1 MEYWPIDENGKM
13 KSGRLLQY
21 DPVCGMNVT
30 KLSGR
35 VEMEQKDKKFF
46 CSESC
51 QQRFVS
57 SRDKFKGE
65 PLIAM
70 RGVWKIFVTGSA
82 KTEVLRGLDLN
93 IWTGDFVAIIGASGS
108 GKSTVLNMMGLLDR
122 ISKGKIF
129 FQGQDVELWSEEER
143 ARRRSKEFGFV
154 FQQYNLISW
163 LTAYENVTLP
173 LIFSGKKVTADVKKS
188 FAEAGLMQ
196 RMSHR
201 PTEMSGGEQQRVA
214 LLRSLVNDPQ
224 VILGDEPTGNLDSK
238 TGDRVLKMLID
249 LNKRRGKTLV
259 VVTHDVNIAEQADQ
273 VIALK
278 DGRLLRDHQAHKA
291 VYTE

>member
-1 MEYWPIDENGKM
+1 MENK
-13 KSGRLLQY
+13 Y

-30 KLSGR
+30 KLSGQ
-35 VEMEQKDKKFF
+35 VKTKQGGEEKHF

-51 QQRFVS
+51 QKRFADLPD
-57 SRDKFKGE
+57 RFAGE
-65 PLIAM
+65 PLIRM
-70 RGVWKIFVTGSA
+70 RGIWKIFMMGKA

-93 IWTGDFVAIIGASGS
+93 IWAGDFVAIIGASGS
-108 GKSTVLNMMGLLDR
+108 GKSTALNMMGLLDR
-122 ISKGKIF
+122 PSKGKIF
-129 FQGQDVELWSEEER
+129 WRGQDVESWSEKTR
-143 ARRRSKEFGFV
+143 ASRRSGEFGFV
-154 FQQYNLISW
+154 FQQYNLLSW

-173 LIFSGKKVTADVKKS
+173 LIFSGKKVTEKVKKS
-188 FAEAGLMQ
+188 FADAGLTE
-196 RMSHR
+196 RMKHR

-249 LNKRRGKTLV
+249 LNKDQGKTLV
-259 VVTHDVNIAEQADQ
+259 VVTHDVDIAEQADQ

-278 DGRLLRDHQAHKA
+278 DGALLPDHRAHKS
-291 VYTE
+291 VYAE